1 LELVLEFMAAAD
13 LAVVVVVVDKKVGEV
28 EINEVFL
35 VILLVGNI
43 VNLVIAALVVEVT
56 AVDLVEMVAW
66 VKDIAGMA
74 LHLL

>member
-1 LELVLEFMAAAD
+1 
-13 LAVVVVVVDKKVGEV
+13 
-28 EINEVFL
+28 
-35 VILLVGNI
+35 
-43 VNLVIAALVVEVT
+43 VIAALVVEVT